1 MTSDLARAVKGSPG
15 FLNGFDPCKDPGHS
29 VLTASVVS
37 RVVLAPR
44 KRKRADKVCQDNQI
58 RMGIGNENDQASKGH
73 SVDAL
78 ACTGDEGRD
87 TLR

>member
-1 MTSDLARAVKGSPG
+1 MVLILARVRAIRCFQSLRDLEAGS
-15 FLNGFDPCKDPGHS
+15 F
-29 VLTASVVS
+29 
-37 RVVLAPR
+37 LAPR
-44 KRKRADKVCQDNQI
+44 KRKRADKVCQNNQI
-58 RMGIGNENDQASKGH
+58 RMGIGNENDQALKGH

>member
-1 MTSDLARAVKGSPG
+1 MTSDLAGAVKGGSG
-15 FLNGFDPCKDPGHS
+15 FLNGSDPCKDPGLS
-29 VLTASVVS
+29 VLAMEMVS

-44 KRKRADKVCQDNQI
+44 KRKRADKVCQNNQI

>member
-1 MTSDLARAVKGSPG
+1 MAS
-15 FLNGFDPCKDPGHS
+15 DPCKDPGLS
-29 VLTASVVS
+29 VLSASVVS

-44 KRKRADKVCQDNQI
+44 KRKRADKVCQNNQI

>member
-1 MTSDLARAVKGSPG
+1 MVLILARIFGPFGAFHEDGEAGSFWHP
-15 FLNGFDPCKDPGHS
+15 
-29 VLTASVVS
+29 ASV
-37 RVVLAPR
+37 
-44 KRKRADKVCQDNQI
+44 KRADKVCQNNQI
-58 RMGIGNENDQASKGH
+58 RMGIGNENDQALKGH

>member
-1 MTSDLARAVKGSPG
+1 MTSDITCAVKGGSG
-15 FLNGFDPCKDPGHS
+15 FLSGSHPCKDPGHS
-29 VLTASVVS
+29 VLSTAVVS

-44 KRKRADKVCQDNQI
+44 KRKRADKVCQNNQI
-58 RMGIGNENDQASKGH
+58 GMGIGNENDQASKGH